1 VFSSVGGGTEPE
13 AQVDAGVAEVQAR
26 TPSRRH
32 RRLVVGALIVGVAAV
47 AAVVAASRGGL
58 PSAPAVTGG
67 GSAPAFELDN
77 VRPDDAPVSLA
88 AARGKPVVL
97 NFWASWCVPCRRE
110 MPAFQAVHQATKDRV
125 TFLGVNNQD
134 QRGPAL
140 RLLAET
146 GVRYSSGFDPTGEVA
161 LAYGL
166 YGMPTTVFISA
177 DGQLLERKTGE
188 ISRAQLEASIDR
200 LFGGT

>member
-1 VFSSVGGGTEPE
+1 MVEGH
-13 AQVDAGVAEVQAR
+13 AR
-26 TPSRRH
+26 TPSRRR
-32 RRLVVGALIVGVAAV
+32 RRLVVGALIVGVAAI
-47 AAVVAASRGGL
+47 APVVAGSRGGL
-58 PSAPAVTGG
+58 QTAPPVKGE

-77 VRPDDAPVSLA
+77 VRPGEAPVSLA

-110 MPAFQAVHQATKDRV
+110 MPAFQAVHEATKDRV

-134 QRGPAL
+134 QRDPAL
-140 RLLAET
+140 SLLAET
-146 GVRYSSGFDPTGEVA
+146 GVSYSSGFDPAGKVA

-188 ISRAQLEASIDR
+188 IRRDELEATIDR
-200 LFGGT
+200 LFRGK

>member
-1 VFSSVGGGTEPE
+1 
-13 AQVDAGVAEVQAR
+13 VAAV
-26 TPSRRH
+26 
-32 RRLVVGALIVGVAAV
+32 IVGVVAAV
-47 AAVVAASRGGL
+47 AAVIAASTGDL
-58 PSAPAVTGG
+58 PSAPAVKGR

-77 VRPDDAPVSLA
+77 VHPGEAPVSLA

-110 MPAFQAVHQATKDRV
+110 MPSFQAVHEATKERV

-146 GVRYSSGFDPTGEVA
+146 GVRYSSGYDPAGEVA

-188 ISRAQLEASIDR
+188 ISRDQLEASIDR
-200 LFGGT
+200 LFGGK

>member
-1 VFSSVGGGTEPE
+1 M
-13 AQVDAGVAEVQAR
+13 AAVDSR
-26 TPSRRH
+26 PPSRRR
-32 RRLVVGALIVGVAAV
+32 RRLVVGAVVVGVTAVAAV
-47 AAVVAASRGGL
+47 AASQGGL
-58 PSAPAVTGG
+58 PSAPAVKGQ

-77 VRPDDAPVSLA
+77 VRPGEAPVSLA

-110 MPAFQAVHQATKDRV
+110 MPSFQAVHESTKERV

-134 QRGPAL
+134 QRDPAL
-140 RLLAET
+140 SLLAET
-146 GVRYSSGFDPTGEVA
+146 GVRYASGFDPAGEVA

-188 ISRAQLEASIDR
+188 IRRDELEATIDR
-200 LFGGT
+200 LFRGK